1 MYHHFKHK
9 RPLIFIPMIIGGIIL
24 AVVMAFL
31 FGYFVMLLWNWLM
44 PVIFGLTKITYWQA
58 WGLLLLTHLL
68 FKFNSMHH
76 HHKPHKHYDREK
88 FREKIH
94 EKFHKSPDESKE

>member
-1 MYHHFKHK
+1 
-9 RPLIFIPMIIGGIIL
+9 MIIGGIIL

-68 FKFNSMHH
+68 FKLNPMHH
-76 HHKPHKHYDREK
+76 HHKTHRNYDREK
-88 FREKIH
+88 FREKVH
-94 EKFHKSPDESKE
+94 EKFHKMADEPQE